1 MPHHSADGWLIPGQA
16 ANWFV
21 CERLSNRVKRKEMEG
36 RAQNPASTQDL
47 LESSAPEEWTPT
59 RQARVPR
66 LRPGLSDRCVFLPDV
81 FFQFILPVLL
91 QCLEGSL
98 PDLVMLCSLMALG
111 STKVTRIP
119 GDASAFGPQLSY
131 RLCPSEEQVSTGNIL
146 KCLHH
151 LLARTAC

>member
-1 MPHHSADGWLIPGQA
+1 MPHHSANGWLIPGQA
-16 ANWFV
+16 VNWLV

-47 LESSAPEEWTPT
+47 LESSALEEW
-59 RQARVPR
+59 
-66 LRPGLSDRCVFLPDV
+66 LRPGLSDLCVFLPDV

-98 PDLVMLCSLMALG
+98 PDQVMLCSLMALG

-119 GDASAFGPQLSY
+119 GDASDGLREHQDH
-131 RLCPSEEQVSTGNIL
+131 
-146 KCLHH
+146 LHTRGCVCFWSP
-151 LLARTAC
+151 A